1 MCVKRSQNS
10 GWGGGDSRE
19 ACAVEVLLSC
29 ALKGWVRIPRE
40 TVVSESIPDSINGT
54 ERTWNDGGRAN
65 RVPHTV
71 LVRT

>member
-1 MCVKRSQNS
+1 M
-10 GWGGGDSRE
+10 
-19 ACAVEVLLSC
+19 EVLLSC